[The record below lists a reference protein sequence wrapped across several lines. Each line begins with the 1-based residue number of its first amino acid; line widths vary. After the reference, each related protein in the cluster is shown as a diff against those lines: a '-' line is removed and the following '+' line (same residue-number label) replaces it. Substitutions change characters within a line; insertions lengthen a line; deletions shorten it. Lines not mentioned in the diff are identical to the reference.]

1 MKINLVGAGY
11 WGSKVDQSLQKLG
24 CETTII
30 DIKNGQTI
38 ADIDNSNPV
47 ILATPLWQHYEQ
59 ALSLLKDG
67 YDVYVEKPMAET
79 QEQLSV
85 LKSNCNEQILMVG
98 HIFIHHPQMQK
109 IKSIDIGEIIHVSSE
124 RSNWGIYQTKTDP
137 LLSLAVHDISIV
149 QELIGTII
157 PTVARQF
164 NYTSQTNPDRVWFS
178 GPQFDIDVSWY
189 SPTRIR
195 RTTILGTKGQI
206 VWDQDQNTVTHY
218 LNRITDNRA
227 IAVSPNVFIYDY
239 DKSPLEYELEHF
251 LNCIKTRTQASTGI
265 NSALAVADTVD
276 QVKNLLSK

>member
-1 MKINLVGAGY
+1 MKVNLVGAGY
-11 WGSKVDQSLQKLG
+11 WGSKVDQSLKKLG

-38 ADIDNSNPV
+38 ADIDNPNPV

-85 LKSNCNEQILMVG
+85 LKSNCDEQILMVG

-109 IKSIDIGEIIHVSSE
+109 IKNIDIGEIIHVSSE
-124 RSNWGIYQTKTDP
+124 RSNWGIYQTRTDP

-149 QELIGTII
+149 QELIGTIK

-164 NYTSQTNPDRVWFS
+164 NYTNENNPDRVWFS
-178 GPQFDIDVSWY
+178 GERFDIDVSWY

-227 IAVSPNVFIYDY
+227 VAVSPSVFIYDY

-251 LNCIKTRTQASTGI
+251 LNCIKTRTQASTGVD
-265 NSALAVADTVD
+265 SALAVADVVER
-276 QVKNLLSK
+276 VKSLF

>member
-1 MKINLVGAGY
+1 MKVNLVGAGY
-11 WGSKVDQSLQKLG
+11 WGSKVDESLKKLG

-38 ADIDNSNPV
+38 ADIDNPNPV

-85 LKSNCNEQILMVG
+85 LKSNCDEQILMVG

-149 QELIGTII
+149 QELIGTIK

-178 GPQFDIDVSWY
+178 GDRFDIDVSWY

-227 IAVSPNVFIYDY
+227 VAVSPNVFIYDY

-251 LNCIKTRTQASTGI
+251 LNCVKTRTQASTDV
-265 NSALAVADTVD
+265 NSALAVADVVER
-276 QVKNLLSK
+276 VKTLL

>member
-1 MKINLVGAGY
+1 MKVNLVGAGY
-11 WGSKVDQSLQKLG
+11 WGSKVDESLKKLG

-38 ADIDNSNPV
+38 DDIDNPNPV
-47 ILATPLWQHYEQ
+47 VLATPLWQHYEQ

-79 QEQLSV
+79 REQLSF
-85 LKSNCNEQILMVG
+85 LKSNCDEQILMVG

-149 QELIGTII
+149 QELIGTIE
-157 PTVARQF
+157 PTVARPF
-164 NYTSQTNPDRVWFS
+164 NYTSQINPDRVWFS
-178 GPQFDIDVSWY
+178 GPKFDIDVSWY

-227 IAVSPNVFIYDY
+227 VAVSPNVFIYDY

-251 LNCIKTRTQASTGI
+251 LNCVKTRTQASTDV
-265 NSALAVADTVD
+265 NSALAVADVVER
-276 QVKNLLSK
+276 VKTLL

>member
-11 WGSKVDQSLQKLG
+11 WGSKVDQSLRKLG
-24 CETTII
+24 CETTVI
-30 DIKNGQTI
+30 DIRNGQTI
-38 ADIDNSNPV
+38 DDINDNNPV

-59 ALSLLKDG
+59 TVQLLQRG
-67 YDVYVEKPMAET
+67 FDVYVEKPMAET
-79 QEQLSV
+79 SEQL
-85 LKSNCNEQILMVG
+85 EHIARIADDHILMVG
-98 HIFIHHPQMQK
+98 HIFIHHPQMEK

-149 QELIGTII
+149 QELIGTIK
-157 PTVARQF
+157 PTVAQQF
-164 NYTSQTNPDRVWFS
+164 NYSRQTNPDRVWFS
-178 GPQFDIDVSWY
+178 GERFDIDVSWY

-227 IAVSPNVFIYDY
+227 VAVSPNVFIYSY

-251 LNCIKTRTQASTGI
+251 LNCVKTRTQASTDV

>member
-11 WGSKVDQSLQKLG
+11 WGSKVDQSLRKLN

-30 DIKNGQTI
+30 DIRNGQTI
-38 ADIDNSNPV
+38 DDITDNNPV

-59 ALSLLKDG
+59 TVQLLQRG
-67 YDVYVEKPMAET
+67 FDVYVEKPMAET
-79 QEQLSV
+79 SKQL
-85 LKSNCNEQILMVG
+85 EHIARIADDHILMVG
-98 HIFIHHPQMQK
+98 HIFIHHPQMEK

-124 RSNWGIYQTKTDP
+124 RSNWGIYQTKRDP

-149 QELIGTII
+149 QELLGTIT
-157 PTVARQF
+157 PTVSRQF
-164 NYTSQTNPDRVWFS
+164 NYTNENNPDRVWFS
-178 GPQFDIDVSWY
+178 GERFDIDVSWY

-227 IAVSPNVFIYDY
+227 IAVSPTVYIYDY

-251 LNCIKTRTQASTGI
+251 LNCVKTRTQASTDV
-265 NSALAVADTVD
+265 NSALAVADVVER
-276 QVKNLLSK
+276 VKSLF

>member
-11 WGSKVDQSLQKLG
+11 WGSKVDQSLKKLG

-30 DIKNGQTI
+30 DIRNGQTI
-38 ADIDNSNPV
+38 DDITDNNPV

-59 ALSLLKDG
+59 TVQLLQRG
-67 YDVYVEKPMAET
+67 FDVYVEKPMAET
-79 QEQLSV
+79 SKQL
-85 LKSNCNEQILMVG
+85 EHIARIADDHILMVG
-98 HIFIHHPQMQK
+98 HIFIHHPQMEK

-124 RSNWGIYQTKTDP
+124 RSNWGIYQTNTDP

-149 QELIGTII
+149 QELLGTIT
-157 PTVARQF
+157 PTVSRQF
-164 NYTSQTNPDRVWFS
+164 NYTNENNPDRVWFS
-178 GPQFDIDVSWY
+178 GERFDIDVSWY

-227 IAVSPNVFIYDY
+227 VAVLPTVYIYDY

-251 LNCIKTRTQASTGI
+251 LNCVKTRTQASTDV
-265 NSALAVADTVD
+265 NSALAVADVVER
-276 QVKNLLSK
+276 VKSLF

>member
-11 WGSKVDQSLQKLG
+11 WGSKVDQSLKKLG
-24 CETTII
+24 CETTVI

-38 ADIDNSNPV
+38 DDINDNNPV

-59 ALSLLKDG
+59 TIQLLQRG
-67 YDVYVEKPMAET
+67 FDVYVEKPMAENSK
-79 QEQLSV
+79 QL
-85 LKSNCNEQILMVG
+85 EHIARIADDHILMVG

-149 QELIGTII
+149 QELIGTIK
-157 PTVARQF
+157 PSVARRF
-164 NYTSQTNPDRVWFS
+164 NYTNENNPDRVWFS
-178 GPQFDIDVSWY
+178 GERFDIDVSWY

-195 RTTILGTKGQI
+195 RTTILGTEGQI

-227 IAVSPNVFIYDY
+227 VAVSPNVFIYSY

-251 LNCIKTRTQASTGI
+251 VNCVKTRTQPSTDV
-265 NSALAVADTVD
+265 NSALAVADVVER
-276 QVKNLLSK
+276 VKSLF

>member
-11 WGSKVDQSLQKLG
+11 WGSKVDQSLRKLG
-24 CETTII
+24 CETTVI
-30 DIKNGQTI
+30 DIRNGQTI
-38 ADIDNSNPV
+38 DDINDNNPV

-59 ALSLLKDG
+59 TVQLLQRG
-67 YDVYVEKPMAET
+67 FDVYVEKPMAET
-79 QEQLSV
+79 SEQL
-85 LKSNCNEQILMVG
+85 EHIARIADDHILMVG
-98 HIFIHHPQMQK
+98 HIFIHHPQMEK

-149 QELIGTII
+149 QELIGTIK
-157 PTVARQF
+157 PTVAQQF
-164 NYTSQTNPDRVWFS
+164 NYSRQTNPDRVWFS
-178 GPQFDIDVSWY
+178 GERFDIDVSWY

-195 RTTILGTKGQI
+195 RTTILGTNGQI

-227 IAVSPNVFIYDY
+227 VAVSPNVFIYSY

-251 LNCIKTRTQASTGI
+251 LNCVKTRTQASTDV

>member
-11 WGSKVDQSLQKLG
+11 WGSKVEQSLKKLG
-24 CETTII
+24 CDTTII

-38 ADIDNSNPV
+38 DDINDNNPV
-47 ILATPLWQHYEQ
+47 VLATPLWQHYEQ
-59 ALSLLKDG
+59 TVKLLSRG
-67 YDVYVEKPMAET
+67 FDVYVEKPMAET
-79 QEQLSV
+79 VEQLQHIARIV
-85 LKSNCNEQILMVG
+85 EDHVLMVG
-98 HIFIHHPQMQK
+98 HIFIHHPQMEK
-109 IKSIDIGEIIHVSSE
+109 IKNIDIGEIIHVSSE

-149 QELIGTII
+149 QELIGTIK

-178 GPQFDIDVSWY
+178 GERFDIDVSWY

-206 VWDQDQNTVTHY
+206 VWDQNENTVTHY

-227 IAVSPNVFIYDY
+227 IAVSPTVYIYDY

-251 LNCIKTRTQASTGI
+251 IKCVENRKQPNTNV
-265 NSALAVADTVD
+265 NSALAVADVIFY
-276 QVKNLLSK
+276 VKTLL

>member
-1 MKINLVGAGY
+1 MKVNLVGAGY
-11 WGSKVDQSLQKLG
+11 WGSKVDESLKKLG

-30 DIKNGQTI
+30 DIRNGQTI
-38 ADIDNSNPV
+38 DDIDNPNPV
-47 ILATPLWQHYEQ
+47 VLATPLWQHYEQ

-79 QEQLSV
+79 REQLSV
-85 LKSNCNEQILMVG
+85 LKSNCDEQILMVG
-98 HIFIHHPQMQK
+98 HIFIHHPQMKK

-149 QELIGTII
+149 QELIGTIE
-157 PTVARQF
+157 PTVARPF

-178 GPQFDIDVSWY
+178 GERFDIDVSWY

-227 IAVSPNVFIYDY
+227 VAVSPNVFIYSY
-239 DKSPLEYELEHF
+239 DKSPLEYELDHF
-251 LNCIKTRTQASTGI
+251 LNCVKTRTQASTDV
-265 NSALAVADTVD
+265 NSALAVADVVER
-276 QVKNLLSK
+276 VKSLF

>member
-11 WGSKVDQSLQKLG
+11 WGSKVDESLKKLG
-24 CETTII
+24 CETVII

-38 ADIDNSNPV
+38 DDINDNNPV

-59 ALSLLKDG
+59 TVELLQRG
-67 YDVYVEKPMAET
+67 FDVYVEKPMAET
-79 QEQLSV
+79 SKQL
-85 LKSNCNEQILMVG
+85 EHIARIADDHILMVG
-98 HIFIHHPQMQK
+98 HIFIHHPQMEK

-149 QELIGTII
+149 QELIGNIE

-164 NYTSQTNPDRVWFS
+164 NYTNQNNPDRVWFS
-178 GPQFDIDVSWY
+178 GPRFDIDVSWY

-251 LNCIKTRTQASTGI
+251 LNCVKTRTQASTGI
-265 NSALAVADTVD
+265 NSALAVAGTVD